1 LPYLSSNFLG
11 PELPDIISSLVSLV
25 CLTLFLKRWQ
35 PVRIFR
41 FADMGAS
48 HVDQTL
54 ARTGYTAGQ
63 IVRAWS
69 PFLFLT
75 ATVTLWSIPPFKA
88 LFAPGG
94 ALYDMVINISVPF
107 LDKMV
112 ARMPPVVHDATPYA
126 AVYKFDWF
134 SATGTAILF
143 AAILSVVWLRMKPA
157 AAVQT
162 FAAITMAIPASTTR
176 VHSKIRTSGTSPR
189 NSTPPASA
197 MHGTLSCRVLAVA
210 EERLATS

>member
-1 LPYLSSNFLG
+1 MMVAGGSFAIAQYLSSNFLG
-11 PELPDIISSLVSLV
+11 PELPDIISSTVSLV

-126 AVYKFDWF
+126 AVFKFDWF

-143 AAILSVVWLRMKPA
+143 AAILSVVWLRMSLP
-157 AAVQT
+157 
-162 FAAITMAIPASTTR
+162 
-176 VHSKIRTSGTSPR
+176 PR
-189 NSTPPASA
+189 
-197 MHGTLSCRVLAVA
+197 CRPLRR
-210 EERLATS
+210 RLKS